1 MMKNRPILLLLA
13 LAVAF
18 FLVAC
23 RGSALSDETTT
34 APASPDSSESLTT
47 GQADHEGS
55 EPIEVVA
62 SFHAMAELA
71 KAVGGDQVEVS
82 TITPSGASIHGFEPR
97 GADLVAL
104 SKADLLVY
112 NGQGMEPWIDP
123 ALNSIERDDLI
134 AIDTSEGVDLL
145 PIDEDSNG
153 QEHDHGP
160 NDPHIWLGIT
170 SCIHQTNQIR
180 DAFTQFDPENGEQ
193 YKMQAKIFT
202 DTLQEYLDNAR
213 ERLEGV
219 TTRHFVT
226 GHNAFGY
233 LARDLDLEQS
243 AVQGIYAEGEPTAQG
258 LAEIVEEVR
267 GKGVSVVF
275 FESQASP
282 AVSAALATEL
292 GAETRQIY
300 TMESAEN
307 DLTFLERIEYNLDAI
322 VESLT
327 AQ

>member
-1 MMKNRPILLLLA
+1 MMKNRYILLLLA
-13 LAVAF
+13 VAVAI
-18 FLVAC
+18 LLAAC
-23 RGSALSDETTT
+23 GGSAPSDETTT
-34 APASPDSSESLTT
+34 APTSAASSESLTT
-47 GQADHEGS
+47 DQADREDS
-55 EPIEVVA
+55 EPIKVVA

-71 KAVGGDQVEVS
+71 KAVGGDLIEVS
-82 TITPSGASIHGFEPR
+82 TVVPSGASVHGFEPR
-97 GADLVAL
+97 GADLAAL
-104 SKADLLVY
+104 SEADLFVY
-112 NGQGMEPWIDP
+112 NGQGMEPWLEP

-134 AIDTSEGVDLL
+134 TVDTSEGVDLL
-145 PIDEDSNG
+145 PIAEDSDG
-153 QEHDHGP
+153 HEHDHGP
-160 NDPHIWLGIT
+160 NDPHIWLGIS
-170 SCIHQTNQIR
+170 SCIQQTNQIR
-180 DAFTQFDPENGEQ
+180 DAFTQFDPENGER
-193 YKMQAKIFT
+193 YKKQAEVFT

-258 LAEIVEEVR
+258 LAKIVEEVR

-275 FESQASP
+275 FENQASP
-282 AVSAALATEL
+282 AVSTALATEL
-292 GAETRQIY
+292 GADTRQIY

-307 DLTFLERIEYNLDAI
+307 DLTFLERVEYNLNAI